1 MKKIIFSISL
11 LLTVQSGF
19 SQQTAQYTQY
29 YVNNFGYNPAFA
41 GATGCIDF
49 TFGGKYQWVGFEGA
63 PRDMFV
69 SAHGS
74 KAQKYHTNRG
84 RWGFGGYIE
93 QDRVHLT
100 TRNIFKGAVAYHK
113 RLFGRT
119 TGAAGIFAGLEQ
131 FAVDDVFGNY
141 NPDPVLNNAA
151 GANLLYPEF
160 MPGVLLYNHKMYVG
174 FSVNQFISPHDTKLG
189 GGEHKLRN
197 QYYFSFMHKSFI
209 NDWIVFKSFFVKFG
223 RLAPIAGDV
232 NISWEYRK
240 NFTFGLGYRVGEAA
254 SANIMFRLLGNMKIG
269 YAFDFPLNKI
279 RIASSYSHEIMIKFS
294 KCPDDIGG
302 APKGKIDKAACP
314 TF

>member
-1 MKKIIFSISL
+1 MKHRLFSIL
-11 LLTVQSGF
+11 LFIIAGLSTQA
-19 SQQTAQYTQY
+19 QQTSQYTQY

-69 SAHGS
+69 SVHGS
-74 KAQKYHTNRG
+74 KAQKYHSNKG
-84 RWGFGGYIE
+84 RLGFGGYIE

-100 TRNIFKGAVAYHK
+100 TRNIFKGAIAYHK

-119 TGAAGIFAGLEQ
+119 NGAAGLFLGLEQ
-131 FAVDDVFGNY
+131 YAVDDVFGNY
-141 NPDPVLNNAA
+141 NADPVLNAAA
-151 GANLLYPEF
+151 GANLLYPEV
-160 MPGVLLYNHKMYVG
+160 MPGILLYNHRMYIG
-174 FSVNQFISPHDTKLG
+174 LSVNQLYPHDTKLG

-197 QYYFSFMHKSFI
+197 QYYFTYLHKSFV
-209 NDWIVFKSFFVKFG
+209 NDWIIYKSLFVKFN
-223 RLAPIAGDV
+223 RLAPLAAEANV
-232 NISWEYRK
+232 SWEYRGS
-240 NFTFGLGYRVGEAA
+240 FTFGLGYRAGEAA
-254 SANIMFRLLGNMKIG
+254 SANIMFRLFGNMKIG

-279 RIASSYSHEIMIKFS
+279 RATSSYSHEIMIKFS

-302 APKGKIDKAACP
+302 APRGKIDKAACP